1 MVSTRNIALNIF
13 FDTDYTILGVDGSLR
28 PHVKQ
33 LFQYIIDRN
42 HRIYVWSGNGI
53 RTKDMEKHNLTDF
66 ITNFYEK
73 PVHDYWNNTSKLPEK
88 DRPNMVIDDNLEIVA
103 ILGGIWV
110 NQYYFPNK
118 NDAEMLKVQEIIVE
132 VESSGSSDDPRFR
145 NLKFI

>member
-1 MVSTRNIALNIF
+1 
-13 FDTDYTILGVDGSLR
+13 
-28 PHVKQ
+28 
-33 LFQYIIDRN
+33 
-42 HRIYVWSGNGI
+42 
-53 RTKDMEKHNLTDF
+53 MEKHSLTDF

-73 PVHDYWNNTSKLPEK
+73 PVHDYWNNTSKLPEE

-118 NDAEMLKVQEIIVE
+118 NDAEMLKVQKIIIE

-145 NLKFI
+145 KLKFI